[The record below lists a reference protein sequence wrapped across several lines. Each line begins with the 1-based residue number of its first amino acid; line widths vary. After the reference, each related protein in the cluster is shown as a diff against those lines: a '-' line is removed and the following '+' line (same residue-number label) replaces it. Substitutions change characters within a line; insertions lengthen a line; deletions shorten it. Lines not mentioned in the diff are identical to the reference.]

1 MKENETKTQNNNN
14 ETQSK
19 GKRIFRTILNTI
31 INILIVFVLIVSVVI
46 AALALTSKSTGIST
60 MFGYT
65 IQPIQSD
72 SMKGGSPDGYPSGD
86 FGKGDLMIAKATNYD
101 SDAIYD
107 LGDIVTFTLTNK
119 DGNKM
124 LVAHRIVDI
133 FKDDTGNR
141 YQTQGDNRSTSPVPD
156 QELSEDYIRSSDIA
170 SVYYTSGYNGT
181 ILKGWG
187 SVLDFIQSQKGFFFV
202 VLLPM
207 IIFFM
212 YAVIRV
218 VISSMNYKKA
228 KADEEKEEAV
238 KAAVAAALASKDN
251 DSEPVKT
258 DGGSAPVEP
267 ANAEAEAKPQDQPA
281 EQDVKMTAEELEQ
294 FKKFQEF
301 QKMQQ
306 ASEQAEQKNAKTEE

>member
-1 MKENETKTQNNNN
+1 MKENETKTQNK
-14 ETQSK
+14 EQSK
-19 GKRIFRTILNTI
+19 GKSVFKTILNTI
-31 INILIVFVLIVSVVI
+31 INILIVLVLIVSVII
-46 AALALTSKSTGIST
+46 ATLALTSKSTGIST

-86 FGKGDLMIAKATNYD
+86 FGKGDLMIAKATDFD
-101 SDAIYD
+101 SHAEYEN
-107 LGDIVTFTLTNK
+107 GDIVTFVTK
-119 DGNKM
+119 DMDGNKM
-124 LVAHRIVDI
+124 LIVHRII
-133 FKDDTGNR
+133 NTIIKDDGSKR
-141 YQTQGDNRSTSPVPD
+141 YQTQGDNRETSPAPD
-156 QELSEDYIRSSDIA
+156 QEEESLYLAAMEIG
-170 SVYYTSGYNGT
+170 SVYYSPGYEGK

-187 SVLDFIQSQKGFFFV
+187 SVLDFIQSQKGFFLV

-228 KADEEKEEAV
+228 KADEDKEAAV
-238 KAAVAAALASKDN
+238 KAAVAAALASQDGAAEQGQP
-251 DSEPVKT
+251 DGEPV
-258 DGGSAPVEP
+258 ANEP
-267 ANAEAEAKPQDQPA
+267 ADAETEAKPQDQPA

-306 ASEQAEQKNAKTEE
+306 ASEQAEQKDAKPEE